1 MEKRESKRQRT
12 LPTRDLTA
20 NIRIDKHTLQFPI
33 LDISIG
39 GMGVLATSGFSLLH
53 EGKDILIETLEN
65 KGTII
70 AAQIHGRIA
79 YLGTGFPSRMG
90 IDFSPAE
97 TPIEAYAKLHDV
109 RGEPGRLITD
119 KEEIHRMFSE
129 IQKWS
134 RGFGDMLMIHKQKAI
149 PAEFFY
155 LRPHDDNMV
164 LRIVRVSQFRLPF
177 TPEKDIVYPFYLFK
191 GINVMLF
198 YAKVLDVIKNIVETS
213 WPETLQHI
221 SRRSVLRYFVTGEE
235 PMTASFVHPISAEKT
250 GMLVWDISIE
260 GMGVELL
267 DDKTPIIEG
276 MNLPAIKIDLP
287 KGSIETAGIVRSV
300 RTDTVLN
307 KTQLG
312 IEFIDGSGKSR
323 DKILEYILE
332 MDFPS
337 ETLINGFHHTR

>member
-1 MEKRESKRQRT
+1 MEKRESIRKRT
-12 LPTRDLTA
+12 LPIRDLNA
-20 NIRIDKHTLQFPI
+20 NIRIGKQSLALPI

-39 GMGVLATSGFSLLH
+39 GMGVLVTNGFSLLH

-70 AAQIHGRIA
+70 ATQIHGRIA

-90 IDFSPAE
+90 IDFSPEE
-97 TPIEAYAKLHDV
+97 TPIEAYAMLHNA
-109 RGEPGRLITD
+109 RGESGRLITD

-155 LRPHDDNMV
+155 LRPDEDNMV
-164 LRIVRVSQFRLPF
+164 LRIVRISEFRLPF
-177 TPEKDIVYPFYLFK
+177 TPEKGNVYPFYLFK
-191 GINVMLF
+191 GVNVMLF
-198 YAKVLDVIKNIVETS
+198 YARVLDVIKNIIETS

-235 PMTASFVHPISAEKT
+235 PMTASFYHPISSEKM
-250 GMLVWDISIE
+250 GMLIYDISIE
-260 GMGVELL
+260 GMGAQLL
-267 DDKTPIIEG
+267 SDSSPIIEG
-276 MNLPAIKIDLP
+276 MNLPAICIDLP
-287 KGSIETAGIVRSV
+287 KGPVRVAGVVRSV
-300 RTDTVLN
+300 RTDTILE

-312 IEFIDGSGKSR
+312 IEFVDDCALYR
-323 DKILEYILE
+323 DKILDYILE

-337 ETLINGFHHTR
+337 ETLIDGFNHTR

>member
-12 LPTRDLTA
+12 VASENLFA
-20 NIRIDKHTLQFPI
+20 NARIGKHILKFPI

-39 GMGVLATSGFSLLH
+39 GMGVLVTDGFSLLT
-53 EGKDILIETLEN
+53 EGTSILIETLEK

-70 AAQIHGRIA
+70 ATQIHGRIA
-79 YLGTGFPSRMG
+79 YLGKGVPSRMG
-90 IDFSPAE
+90 IDFSPVE

-109 RGEPGRLITD
+109 RGDSGRLITD

-129 IQKWS
+129 IQNWS

-155 LRPHDDNMV
+155 LRPNDDNMV
-164 LRIVRVSQFRLPF
+164 LRIVRISEYRLPF
-177 TPEKDIVYPFYLFK
+177 QPEKDTVYPFYLFK

-198 YAKVLDVIKNIVETS
+198 YARVLDVIKNILETS
-213 WPETLQHI
+213 WPETLQYI

-235 PMTASFVHPISAEKT
+235 PMTASIVHPISSEKI

-267 DDKTPIIEG
+267 NDKTPFIEG

-287 KGSIETAGIVRSV
+287 KGSIEATGIVRSV
-300 RTDTVLN
+300 RTEDVLE

-312 IEFIDGSGKSR
+312 IEFIGGSENYQ
-323 DKILEYILE
+323 DKILEYILD

-337 ETLINGFHHTR
+337 ETLIDGFNHTR

>member
-1 MEKRESKRQRT
+1 MEKRESKRQKT
-12 LPTRDLTA
+12 LPVRGLTA
-20 NIRIDKHTLQFPI
+20 NIRIDKHILHLPI

-53 EGKDILIETLEN
+53 EGNDILIETLEN
-65 KGTII
+65 KKRVI
-70 AAQIHGRIA
+70 ATQIHGRIA
-79 YLGTGFPSRMG
+79 HMGTGVPSRMG

-97 TPIEAYAKLHDV
+97 TPIEAYAKLQDV
-109 RGEPGRLITD
+109 RGESGKLITD
-119 KEEIHRMFSE
+119 KDEIHRMFSE
-129 IQKWS
+129 TQKWS

-149 PAEFFY
+149 PTEFFY

-164 LRIVRVSQFRLPF
+164 LRIVRISQFRLPF
-177 TPEKDIVYPFYLFK
+177 APEKGVVYPFYLFR

-198 YAKVLDVIKNIVETS
+198 YARVIDIIKNIVETS

-235 PMTASFVHPISAEKT
+235 PMTAGFVHPISAEQS
-250 GMLVWDISIE
+250 GMLIWDISIE

-267 DDKTPIIEG
+267 HDKTPIIEG
-276 MNLPAIKIDLP
+276 MNLPAIRIDLP
-287 KGSIETAGIVRSV
+287 KGPIETDGIVRSV
-300 RTDTVLN
+300 RTDDFLG

-312 IEFIDGSGKSR
+312 IEFIGGSGQSR

-332 MDFPS
+332 RDFPS
-337 ETLINGFHHTR
+337 ETLINELNHPR